1 MTVLRRLIICSILM
15 ISSLPQT
22 LSATERLE
30 IVVRSTILNIRES
43 RSTHSPV
50 VGVLSEGDRLTVT
63 TTDMRDWIRLDDG
76 RGFISI
82 HYVRV
87 LSRTPVLLAPPEER
101 SAQSLIPP
109 AESLRTA
116 FTSSP
121 EIPVVDSLDRS
132 QSEDNLIA
140 PTTGATAQES
150 PIPASPGDTA
160 AHNPSPDTT
169 GKQQKTRVTVES
181 VSKTCR
187 KNLHTSGYEFCQL
200 LFKLKLSAE
209 QNSAQRVKITCAA
222 EALASNDQNNQIL
235 YELTNTRSVSSSLS
249 STSIIVDWSP
259 ANEQNA
265 IRHVALKEGV
275 CTAMPTSD

>member
-1 MTVLRRLIICSILM
+1 MTVLRRLIICTILM

-30 IVVRSTILNIRES
+30 VMVRSTILNIRES

-101 SAQSLIPP
+101 SAQSLAPS
-109 AESLRTA
+109 AEPLRTA

-121 EIPVVDSLDRS
+121 ETAAVDSLDHS
-132 QSEDNLIA
+132 QPEDELIA

-150 PIPASPGDTA
+150 PIQASPGDST
-160 AHNPSPDTT
+160 AHNLKVDTANQLL
-169 GKQQKTRVTVES
+169 KASVTVES

-209 QNSAQRVKITCAA
+209 QNSAQQIKITCAA

-249 STSIIVDWSP
+249 NTSIIVDWSP
-259 ANEQNA
+259 ANEQSA

-275 CTAMPTSD
+275 CTATATSD